1 MKTGNTLRAARNS
14 LLCFFMALAAGFL
27 VACGGGGG
35 GDVGGGGG
43 GNITFPV
50 YLSDA
55 AVEGAEYSS
64 GPASNGLTE
73 KGGVFMADEGV
84 FEFSIGATALGSVQI
99 SRAWDGSQ
107 VTPADFMG
115 VDEEK
120 VIDIARILQGL
131 DEDGNPQ
138 NGILISQNARE
149 NAPDLFPRVDSDD
162 AEFPVVIG
170 GETFMIPPKDE
181 ATDHLV
187 ATRKCLFSGGYSGR
201 YLATSVSYTGT
212 PDEGGINYVVEP
224 FANRIRGVEFSDIYP
239 DDNDSALLSVAI
251 NVGAIGSVVTLSL
264 GNELSFVTP
273 RLVTGIW
280 ADSDG
285 PETESGTYRL
295 ALVAGNPG
303 ATRRVVGVETD
314 NSTVAVG
321 LYAIDYFAD
330 DGSFRGQYYDVE
342 NGGGSPLT
350 LTIAGGGS
358 WPTDTTPTELVLSG
372 TLGGE
377 ATAITVEVVR
387 KDENYGSF
395 EREVG
400 TQVLSGT
407 WCDIGG
413 ATGVAVLRPQTPP
426 APSASARSESEIE
439 ITWSAVSGATRYYLY
454 RSTSSD
460 GITLIGDNISTL
472 RYRDSGLS
480 ENTEYFYRLEACNS
494 VGCSEEL
501 SPEVSVTTQSAAP
514 VDPSGGG
521 GGGGG
526 GLSFNNTGTC
536 RSFLNRPLSVGESCT
551 WATLEFAPQASGA
564 LLVDDRVPFNSS
576 GVSINGGTINNSPPF
591 IFFATRSGTTWTI
604 TRLE

>member
-1 MKTGNTLRAARNS
+1 MQTGNTLRAARNS
-14 LLCFFMALAAGFL
+14 LLCFFMALGAGFL

-35 GDVGGGGG
+35 GGNNGG
-43 GNITFPV
+43 GNVTFPV

-107 VTPADFMG
+107 VTPADFIG

-181 ATDHLV
+181 ATDHFV
-187 ATRKCLFSGGYSGR
+187 ATRKCLFSGLYAGRYRATAASYSGP
-201 YLATSVSYTGT
+201 L
-212 PDEGGINYVVEP
+212 DEGIIDYVAEP
-224 FANRIRGVEFSDIYP
+224 FANRIRGAEFSNIYP
-239 DDNDSALLSVAI
+239 GDNDMALVSVAI
-251 NVGAIGSVVTLSL
+251 TVGAIGSTITLSP

-273 RLVTGIW
+273 RLITGIW
-280 ADSDG
+280 TYSEG
-285 PETESGTYRL
+285 TVTESGINRFNL
-295 ALVAGNPG
+295 LEGNPG

-314 NSTVAVG
+314 NSTMAIG

-330 DGSFRGQYYDVE
+330 DGSFRGRYYDVE
-342 NGGGSPLT
+342 SDVVSFLT

-377 ATAITVEVVR
+377 ATAITVQVVR

-413 ATGVAVLRPQTPP
+413 ATGVAVPPPQTPP
-426 APSASARSESEIE
+426 APSASARSENEIE
-439 ITWSAVSGATRYYLY
+439 ITWSAVSGATRYDLY
-454 RSTSSD
+454 RSTSS
-460 GITLIGDNISTL
+460 GEITLIGDDISTL
-472 RYRDSGLS
+472 RYQDSGLS
-480 ENTEYFYRLEACNS
+480 ENTEYFYQLRACNS
-494 VGCSEEL
+494 IGCSEL
-501 SPEVSVTTQSAAP
+501 SPEVSATTRSRPISPPPVASDQCRVRQELVSGQSCIWREHTLSVSSRGSSSEISLEGPSVRFPLTGTRDILGRTNDVTFTLS
-514 VDPSGGG
+514 SGGTTIG
-521 GGGGG
+521 ILIAMNSGEDNIWRITS
-526 GLSFNNTGTC
+526 LS
-536 RSFLNRPLSVGESCT
+536 
-551 WATLEFAPQASGA
+551 
-564 LLVDDRVPFNSS
+564 
-576 GVSINGGTINNSPPF
+576 
-591 IFFATRSGTTWTI
+591 
-604 TRLE
+604 

>member
-1 MKTGNTLRAARNS
+1 MKTENTLRTARNS
-14 LLCFFMALAAGFL
+14 LLCFFMALGAGFL

-35 GDVGGGGG
+35 GNVGGDGKV
-43 GNITFPV
+43 TFPV

-64 GPASNGLTE
+64 GPTSNGLTE

-107 VTPADFMG
+107 VTPADFIG

-138 NGILISQNARE
+138 NGILISQNTRE

-181 ATDHLV
+181 ATDHFV
-187 ATRKCLFSGGYSGR
+187 ATRKCLFSGLYAGRYRATVASYSGP
-201 YLATSVSYTGT
+201 L
-212 PDEGGINYVVEP
+212 DEGIIDYVAEP
-224 FANRIRGVEFSDIYP
+224 FANRIRGAEFSNIYP
-239 DDNDSALLSVAI
+239 GDNDMALVSVAI
-251 NVGAIGSVVTLSL
+251 TVGAIGSTITLSP

-273 RLVTGIW
+273 RLITGIW
-280 ADSDG
+280 TYSEG
-285 PETESGTYRL
+285 TVTESGINRFNL
-295 ALVAGNPG
+295 LEGNPG

-314 NSTVAVG
+314 NSTMAIG

-330 DGSFRGQYYDVE
+330 DGSFRGRYYDVE
-342 NGGGSPLT
+342 SDAVSFLS

-413 ATGVAVLRPQTPP
+413 ATGVAVPPPQTPP

-460 GITLIGDNISTL
+460 GTYALISDGIFTLS
-472 RYRDSGLS
+472 YRDDNDGNGLDP
-480 ENTEYFYRLEACNS
+480 NTEYFYQLEACNS
-494 VGCSEEL
+494 VGCSRR
-501 SPEVSVTTQSAAP
+501 SPEVSATTQATPP
-514 VDPSGGG
+514 VVPTPPVASGQ
-521 GGGGG
+521 
-526 GLSFNNTGTC
+526 C
-536 RSFLNRPLSVGESCT
+536 SVGQRLTPGDSCT
-551 WATLEFAPQASGA
+551 WLGHTILVKSDGDASIMGPSVNMDS
-564 LLVDDRVPFNSS
+564 LRRDRRITTRFQHDT
-576 GVSINGGTINNSPPF
+576 NGGVLALVSQ
-591 IFFATRSGTTWTI
+591 AGETTWTVTSI
-604 TRLE
+604 